1 MGIVKKF
8 NRKEKEFRAGK
19 MLAIKDLTKHLY
31 RQVMKG
37 RLIMLTKE
45 IETKLKEDNKDF
57 SFDYDVLEY
66 TLIHLGEGLL
76 EHEEFFD
83 KLSRLVYT
91 GGEDDDVHISKEAF
105 YDFSNYVMQH
115 IGIDEV
121 YPIVSKYDKNVDRV
135 ESVIEGN
142 RIMTSVL
149 TGERHEV
156 STEEGDL

>member
-1 MGIVKKF
+1 MGVVKKF

-37 RLIMLTKE
+37 RIIMLTKE
-45 IETKLKEDNKDF
+45 IEDKLKENNRDF
-57 SFDYDVLEY
+57 ILDFDVLEY
-66 TLIHLGEGLL
+66 TLVHLGEGLL
-76 EHEEFFD
+76 QHEEFFE
-83 KLSRLVYT
+83 KLSTLVYT
-91 GGEDDDVHISKEAF
+91 DGEDDDVHISKEAF
-105 YDFSNYVMQH
+105 NDFSNYVMNN
-115 IGIDEV
+115 IGMNEI
-121 YPIVSKYDKNVDRV
+121 YPIVSKYDKNIDKV

-149 TGERHEV
+149 TGKRHEV